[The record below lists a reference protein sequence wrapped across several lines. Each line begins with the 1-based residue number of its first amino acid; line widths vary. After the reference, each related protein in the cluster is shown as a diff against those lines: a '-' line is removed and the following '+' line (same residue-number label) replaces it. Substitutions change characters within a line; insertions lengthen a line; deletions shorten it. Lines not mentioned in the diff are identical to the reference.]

1 MARVSFGLQNT
12 GQEVDILIDSLK
24 VCGILTEGISGFET
38 GRIESLVVGVTA
50 TVLFFLPA
58 LGNQIWAW
66 AVPPYNSRYI
76 GAIYY
81 AALLPLVVLA
91 DLLPGVAPDRLFKRF
106 LDLCYIRGLAE
117 GLHR

>member
-1 MARVSFGLQNT
+1 VPLDIIGIPNIIGKGETIMLDTSPSNPKVPAFLQIVT
-12 GQEVDILIDSLK
+12 SV
-24 VCGILTEGISGFET
+24 
-38 GRIESLVVGVTA
+38 ESLVVGVTA

-81 AALLPLVVLA
+81 AALLPLVVFALSGRWT
-91 DLLPGVAPDRLFKRF
+91 PGSWY
-106 LDLCYIRGLAE
+106 CG
-117 GLHR
+117 